1 MSAPFVPAVQAR
13 PETFAVRAA
22 DHIDRGRRRGR
33 ELSTGID
40 SALSAYRHFFSHLAI
55 AEADVASAA
64 ASSHARLREW
74 SPTAAEEVAAVADGA
89 GIEVTELMEIIAR
102 TEIMTQA
109 PVAPTECSTISHT
122 RPGASVAAQNWDWAV
137 DFSTLWHINDVG
149 AVPGQHRHVGIAE
162 YGMLGKIGL
171 NEAGVGVLL
180 NILKH
185 RADGPGGVPVH
196 MILERVLS
204 EAGSL
209 AEALEIIHSAPTSSS
224 SIITVITAEAAV
236 QVEIA
241 GEAKRERRAG
251 ADGFLVHTNHFLHPD
266 LLDGSLELRPGST
279 SRARLGHLDEAV
291 AGLSAGRSEAVHGGS
306 VHGGSAHGDPARAE
320 GDPARAEGDPARA
333 EDDPARAEAAEAA
346 PGPGSS
352 GPVTIGDLTKL
363 LTTGPDEPPV
373 CAVPGPDAAY
383 GDRSATLVTVRID
396 PGRKQI
402 DLAPGSPAEGLR
414 GNRRFQ
420 L

>member
-1 MSAPFVPAVQAR
+1 MSTEFVPAAEVR
-13 PETFAVRAA
+13 PTTFAVRAS
-22 DHIDRGRRRGR
+22 DHVARGRQRGE
-33 ELSTGID
+33 ELRTGIA
-40 SALSAYRHFFSHLAI
+40 SALDAYRRYFSHLSI
-55 AEADVASAA
+55 AEAAVQSAA
-64 ASSHARLREW
+64 ASSLERLREW
-74 SPTAAEEVAAVADGA
+74 WPTGAEEVEAVAAGA
-89 GIEVTELMEIIAR
+89 GIDVTGLMEIIAR

-109 PVAPTECSTISHT
+109 AAAPTECSTVSHT
-122 RPGASVAAQNWDWAV
+122 SPGASVAAQNWDWAA
-137 DFSTLWHINDVG
+137 DFSTLWHFNDVG
-149 AVPGQHRHVGIAE
+149 SVPGQYRHVGIAE
-162 YGMLGKIGL
+162 FGMLGKIGL

-185 RADGPGGVPVH
+185 AGDEAGGVPIH
-196 MILERVLS
+196 MILARVLA
-204 EAGSL
+204 EAGTL
-209 AEALEIIHSAPTSSS
+209 AEALEIIDSAPTSSS

-291 AGLSAGRSEAVHGGS
+291 AGLSAGRSEAAGGS
-306 VHGGSAHGDPARAE
+306 AHGGSAHGDPARAE
-320 GDPARAEGDPARA
+320 GDPARAEDA
-333 EDDPARAEAAEAA
+333 PARAEAAEAA

>member
-40 SALSAYRHFFSHLAI
+40 SALSAYRHFFSHLSI
-55 AEADVASAA
+55 AEADVAGAA

-89 GIEVTELMEIIAR
+89 GIEASGLMEIIAR

-279 SRARLGHLDEAV
+279 SRARLRHLDEAV
-291 AGLSAGRSEAVHGGS
+291 AGLSAGRSEAAGGS
-306 VHGGSAHGDPARAE
+306 AHGGSAHGDPARAE
-320 GDPARAEGDPARA
+320 GDPARAEDA
-333 EDDPARAEAAEAA
+333 PARAEAAEAA

>member
-40 SALSAYRHFFSHLAI
+40 SALSASRHFFSHLSI
-55 AEADVASAA
+55 ADAAGAA

-74 SPTAAEEVAAVADGA
+74 APTAAEEVAAVADGA
-89 GIEVTELMEIIAR
+89 GVEVTELMEIIAR

-279 SRARLGHLDEAV
+279 SRARLRHLDEAV
-291 AGLSAGRSEAVHGGS
+291 AGLSAGRSEAAGGS
-306 VHGGSAHGDPARAE
+306 AHGGSAHGDPARAE
-320 GDPARAEGDPARA
+320 DAPARAG
-333 EDDPARAEAAEAA
+333 AAETA

>member
-1 MSAPFVPAVQAR
+1 MSAQFVPAAEAR

-22 DHIDRGRRRGR
+22 DHIDRGRRRGQ
-33 ELSTGID
+33 ELRTGIG
-40 SALSAYRHFFSHLAI
+40 SALSAYRRYFSHLSI
-55 AEADVASAA
+55 TEADVRSAA
-64 ASSHARLREW
+64 ASSWARLQEW
-74 SPTAAEEVAAVADGA
+74 SPPAAEEVEAVAAGA
-89 GIEVTELMEIIAR
+89 GIETTELMEIIAR

-109 PVAPTECSTISHT
+109 EAAQTECSTLSST
-122 RPGASVAAQNWDWAV
+122 CPGASVAAQNWDWAA

-185 RADGPGGVPVH
+185 TDDGPGGVPIH
-196 MILERVLS
+196 MILDRVLC
-204 EAGSL
+204 EADSL
-209 AEALEIIHSAPTSSS
+209 NEALEIIHSAPTSSS

-241 GEAKRERRAG
+241 AGAKRERRAG
-251 ADGFLVHTNHFLHPD
+251 ADGFLIHTNHFLHPD
-266 LLDGSLELRPGST
+266 LLDGALELRPDST
-279 SRARLGHLDEAV
+279 SRARHRHLEEAV
-291 AGLSAGRSEAVHGGS
+291 ARFEAERVG
-306 VHGGSAHGDPARAE
+306 ADRAADARN
-320 GDPARAEGDPARA
+320 
-333 EDDPARAEAAEAA
+333 EAA
-346 PGPGSS
+346 PADGGADALSAA
-352 GPVTIGDLTKL
+352 PVTIGDLTKL
-363 LTTGPDEPPV
+363 LTSGPEEAPV
-373 CAVPGPDAAY
+373 CCTPAPDAAY
-383 GDRSATLVTVRID
+383 GDRSATLATVRID
-396 PGRKQI
+396 PGRLQI

>member
-1 MSAPFVPAVQAR
+1 
-13 PETFAVRAA
+13 
-22 DHIDRGRRRGR
+22 
-33 ELSTGID
+33 
-40 SALSAYRHFFSHLAI
+40 
-55 AEADVASAA
+55 
-64 ASSHARLREW
+64 
-74 SPTAAEEVAAVADGA
+74 
-89 GIEVTELMEIIAR
+89 
-102 TEIMTQA
+102 
-109 PVAPTECSTISHT
+109 
-122 RPGASVAAQNWDWAV
+122 
-137 DFSTLWHINDVG
+137 HINDVG

-251 ADGFLVHTNHFLHPD
+251 ADGILVHTNHFLHPD

-279 SRARLGHLDEAV
+279 SRARLRHLDEAV
-291 AGLSAGRSEAVHGGS
+291 AGLSAGRSEAA
-306 VHGGSAHGDPARAE
+306 GGSAHGGSAP
-320 GDPARAEGDPARA
+320 GDPARA
-333 EDDPARAEAAEAA
+333 EDAPARAEAAEAA

-352 GPVTIGDLTKL
+352 GPVTVGDLTKL

-373 CAVPGPDAAY
+373 CAGPGPGAAS
-383 GDRSATLVTVRID
+383 GGRSATLVTVRID

-402 DLAPGSPAEGLR
+402 
-414 GNRRFQ
+414 
-420 L
+420 